1 MSTLRRR
8 AARAGVLLAAAATC
22 LPALP
27 AHASGD
33 RWTVPHSASI
43 TIRGHGFGHGHGMSQ
58 YGAEGAA
65 RQGLTYRQIANFY
78 YEGTSWGT
86 ANGRVDVLISG
97 NTSDDLV
104 VLARKGLVLRDR
116 QAGERTVLP
125 DNGATRWR
133 IAPAKDGG
141 SRVGY
146 LLDGAWHSFGKLEG
160 EGEFSAH
167 AEPVTLVT
175 PGGNRAYRG
184 RLRSVAPSAGSTE
197 RDTVNDVSLDSYL
210 KGVVPLEMP
219 ALWSPEA
226 VRAQAVAART
236 YAAYERN
243 HPLGSD
249 YQICDTSSCQVYGG
263 YDAEHPASNAAVD
276 ATRQQVLLSGG
287 EPAFTQFGAS
297 SGGWTSAGSVS
308 YLPAR
313 KDPYDGWSGNPVHT
327 WKLALADTALERTWP
342 ALGDLDKIV
351 VTDRDGN
358 GDWGGRIR
366 SLTLVGSKQRV
377 VVSGDTFRAALGLR
391 STWMTFAV
399 GERSARA
406 STRTATMDPN
416 ASAAAL
422 EGR

>member
-1 MSTLRRR
+1 MSILRRR
-8 AARAGVLLAAAATC
+8 TAPAGALLVAALLGASAI
-22 LPALP
+22 P
-27 AHASGD
+27 AHAAGD
-33 RWTVPHSASI
+33 RWSVPHQATI

-65 RQGLTYRQIANFY
+65 REGLTYRQIADFY
-78 YEGTSWGT
+78 YRGTSWGT
-86 ANGRVDVLISG
+86 AKGRVDVLITG
-97 NTSDDLV
+97 DTSDDLV

-116 QAGERTVLP
+116 ATGEKTELP

-133 IAPAKDGG
+133 VVPAKGG
-141 SRVGY
+141 QSRVGY
-146 LLDGAWHSFGKLEG
+146 LDGTWHSWGTLSG

-167 AEPVTLVT
+167 AKPVTLVT
-175 PGGNRAYRG
+175 PSGNRAYRG
-184 RLRSVAPSAGSTE
+184 RLRAAAPSDGSTA
-197 RDTVNDVSLDSYL
+197 RSTVNDVSLESYL

-236 YAAYERN
+236 YAAYERD

-276 ATRQQVLLSGG
+276 ATRQQVLLASGK
-287 EPAFTQFGAS
+287 PAFTQFGAS

-313 KDPYDGWSGNPVHT
+313 QDPYDGWSGNPVHT
-327 WKLALADTALERTWP
+327 WDQKVTDTTLENTWP
-342 ALGDLDKIV
+342 ALGDLTRLV

-358 GDWGGRIR
+358 GDWGGRLR
-366 SLTLVGSKQRV
+366 SITLVGSKQRV
-377 VVSGDTFRAALGLR
+377 VVSGDSFRAALGLR
-391 STWMTFAV
+391 STWLTFKVAQ
-399 GERSARA
+399 RSGRA
-406 STRTATMDPN
+406 ATSTQ
-416 ASAAAL
+416 SAASPSLMAADL
-422 EGR
+422 ER

>member
-8 AARAGVLLAAAATC
+8 AARAGVLLAVAATC

-86 ANGRVDVLISG
+86 ANGRVDVLITG
-97 NTSDDLV
+97 NTTDDLV

-116 QAGERTVLP
+116 AAGERTELP

-133 IAPAKDGG
+133 IAPLKDGG

-167 AEPVTLVT
+167 AKPVTLVT
-175 PGGNRAYRG
+175 PSGNRAYRG
-184 RLRSVAPSAGSTE
+184 RLRSTAPSAGSMT
-197 RDTVNDVSLDSYL
+197 RDTVNDVSLESYL

-219 ALWSPEA
+219 APKPSPLW
-226 VRAQAVAART
+226 
-236 YAAYERN
+236 
-243 HPLGSD
+243 LG
-249 YQICDTSSCQVYGG
+249 
-263 YDAEHPASNAAVD
+263 P
-276 ATRQQVLLSGG
+276 
-287 EPAFTQFGAS
+287 
-297 SGGWTSAGSVS
+297 
-308 YLPAR
+308 
-313 KDPYDGWSGNPVHT
+313 
-327 WKLALADTALERTWP
+327 
-342 ALGDLDKIV
+342 
-351 VTDRDGN
+351 DR
-358 GDWGGRIR
+358 
-366 SLTLVGSKQRV
+366 
-377 VVSGDTFRAALGLR
+377 LR
-391 STWMTFAV
+391 
-399 GERSARA
+399 R
-406 STRTATMDPN
+406 
-416 ASAAAL
+416 
-422 EGR
+422 